1 MIFVV
6 DGNCLSIHTDNR
18 KNNFLVMGERPTDD
32 INDNVGTAEKEI
44 GINFAKADLS
54 LYYNSGESYLY
65 MNKGRVMACLQSRAG
80 SSGRD
85 GGVPQGWAGKG
96 VWYLFFRVFW
106 LLLAK
111 SNFLRESWALGF
123 HPNLKFF

>member
-6 DGNCLSIHTDNR
+6 DGNCLSIHTDSR
-18 KNNFLVMGERPTDD
+18 KNNFLVIGERPTDD

-44 GINFAKADLS
+44 GINFARADLS
-54 LYYNSGESYLY
+54 LCYNSDESYLY
-65 MNKGRVMACLQSRAG
+65 MNKGRVIACLRSRAG
-80 SSGRD
+80 YSGRD
-85 GGVPQGWAGKG
+85 GVVPRGWAGKG

-111 SNFLRESWALGF
+111 SNFLRGSWPLGF

>member
-6 DGNCLSIHTDNR
+6 DGNCLSIHTDSR
-18 KNNFLVMGERPTDD
+18 KNNFLVIGERPTDD

-54 LYYNSGESYLY
+54 LCYNSDESYLY
-65 MNKGRVMACLQSRAG
+65 MNKGRVIACLRSRTG
-80 SSGRD
+80 YSGRD
-85 GGVPQGWAGKG
+85 GGVPRGWAGKG
-96 VWYLFFRVFW
+96 GWYLFFRVFW

-111 SNFLRESWALGF
+111 SNFLRGSWPLGF

>member
-32 INDNVGTAEKEI
+32 INGNVGTAEREI

-54 LYYNSGESYLY
+54 LYYNSDESYLY

-80 SSGRD
+80 YLGA
-85 GGVPQGWAGKG
+85 GWGVPRGWAGKG

-106 LLLAK
+106 LLLAE
-111 SNFLRESWALGF
+111 SNFFRGAG
-123 HPNLKFF
+123 H

>member
-6 DGNCLSIHTDNR
+6 DGNCLSIHTDSR

-54 LYYNSGESYLY
+54 LCYNSDESYLY
-65 MNKGRVMACLQSRAG
+65 MNKGRVIACLRSRTG
-80 SSGRD
+80 YSGRG
-85 GGVPQGWAGKG
+85 GGVPRGWAGKG

-111 SNFLRESWALGF
+111 SNFLRGSWPLGF

>member
-65 MNKGRVMACLQSRAG
+65 MHKGRVMACLQSRAG
-80 SSGRD
+80 YSGRD
-85 GGVPQGWAGKG
+85 GGGFWGGVGGGPPGLGRKGGLVSIFSCFLAAIGK
-96 VWYLFFRVFW
+96 V
-106 LLLAK
+106 
-111 SNFLRESWALGF
+111 
-123 HPNLKFF
+123 